1 MPMSKAILISK
12 EYMSD
17 VCDVIGEALDEC
29 AKNTLRCNMSGI
41 VTLTVC
47 NYKELLLNLLFEKEG
62 ENNG

>member
-1 MPMSKAILISK
+1 MNKAILVSK

-17 VCDVIGEALDEC
+17 VCDVIGEALDDC
-29 AKNTLRCNMSGI
+29 AKNTLRNEMSGI